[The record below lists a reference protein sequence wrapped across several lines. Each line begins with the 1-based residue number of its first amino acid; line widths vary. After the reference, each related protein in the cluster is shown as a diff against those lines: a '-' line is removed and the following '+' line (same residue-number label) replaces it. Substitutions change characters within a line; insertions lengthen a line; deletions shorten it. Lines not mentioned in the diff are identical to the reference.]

1 MRHFLYVILYK
12 IDFRCTFLGTVYA
25 TVIPSGKSG
34 TGPEEFF
41 SSSSETSD
49 TNSIPVGFN
58 LVTLVLNE
66 LSKHSLMKTCLI
78 LKLIPCHQDS
88 ELSGS

>member
-1 MRHFLYVILYK
+1 MKEDSCMIFTDDK
-12 IDFRCTFLGTVYA
+12 SDFRCTFLGIVYA

-49 TNSIPVGFN
+49 TNSIPVK
-58 LVTLVLNE
+58 
-66 LSKHSLMKTCLI
+66 LSLI
-78 LKLIPCHQDS
+78 LYNSFKELNKQSLFNICILLIIFPPTNDFV
-88 ELSGS
+88 

>member
-1 MRHFLYVILYK
+1 MTFTYGK
-12 IDFRCTFLGTVYA
+12 SDFGCTFLGIVYA

-49 TNSIPVGFN
+49 TNSIPRK
-58 LVTLVLNE
+58 LNFIIVFKE
-66 LSKHSLMKTCLI
+66 LNK
-78 LKLIPCHQDS
+78 Q
-88 ELSGS
+88 

>member
-1 MRHFLYVILYK
+1 MLHRLKLRKNTGQSIIYKFFILAAK
-12 IDFRCTFLGTVYA
+12 RSSELSPESPTVTSGTESPYFSGIVYA

-49 TNSIPVGFN
+49 TNSIPIE
-58 LVTLVLNE
+58 LNV
-66 LSKHSLMKTCLI
+66 I
-78 LKLIPCHQDS
+78 L
-88 ELSGS
+88 

>member
-1 MRHFLYVILYK
+1 MIFTYGK
-12 IDFRCTFLGTVYA
+12 SEFRYTFLGIVYA

-49 TNSIPVGFN
+49 TNSIPVE
-58 LVTLVLNE
+58 LN
-66 LSKHSLMKTCLI
+66 LI
-78 LKLIPCHQDS
+78 LWS
-88 ELSGS
+88 F